1 MKGNGKR
8 RGSLP
13 LYSEDPSSKA
23 LYSGVLCHPL
33 PGTPTHLAA
42 LPARLKCGDGGGN
55 IIFFSGTIISRAP
68 PLLRPLAVVTSV
80 ASLASSEST

>member
-23 LYSGVLCHPL
+23 LYSGVLCHSM

-42 LPARLKCGDGGGN
+42 LPPRLKCGDDGGGN

-68 PLLRPLAVVTSV
+68 PLLLSRS
-80 ASLASSEST
+80 